1 MVVARGLYLAGHLF
15 TLYFHFKI
23 DKSTLIGA
31 SENEVKGH
39 ARMETEQYG
48 YEIYALK
55 RSFGS
60 LKGNLEFP
68 MEIKGSK

>member
-1 MVVARGLYLAGHLF
+1 
-15 TLYFHFKI
+15 
-23 DKSTLIGA
+23 
-31 SENEVKGH
+31 
-39 ARMETEQYG
+39 METEQYG
-48 YEIYALK
+48 YKIYALK

>member
-1 MVVARGLYLAGHLF
+1 
-15 TLYFHFKI
+15 
-23 DKSTLIGA
+23 
-31 SENEVKGH
+31 
-39 ARMETEQYG
+39 METEQYG

-68 MEIKGSK
+68 MEIKGSKWMRSSKDLKNYLQIYIQSSKSVNMQ

>member
-1 MVVARGLYLAGHLF
+1 
-15 TLYFHFKI
+15 
-23 DKSTLIGA
+23 
-31 SENEVKGH
+31 
-39 ARMETEQYG
+39 METEQYG

-60 LKGNLEFP
+60 LKENLEFP